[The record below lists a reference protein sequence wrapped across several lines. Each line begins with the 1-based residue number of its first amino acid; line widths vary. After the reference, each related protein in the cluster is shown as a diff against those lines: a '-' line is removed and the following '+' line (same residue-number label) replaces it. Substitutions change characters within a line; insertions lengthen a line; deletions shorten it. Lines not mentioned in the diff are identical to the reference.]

1 MAQQPGFRKVWKVLL
16 CQSARCPASDIS
28 LLSRCF
34 YPSFLQN
41 PGTLLHPSD
50 CPKTQAPLQ
59 QIIGPLAHEGFY
71 GVEGHLKP
79 ELEQTLNNEHLISI

>member
-1 MAQQPGFRKVWKVLL
+1 MEGTPLSICLMSCIRHKFIIKVL
-16 CQSARCPASDIS
+16 S